1 MDQDAGTMAQTDP
14 AATVLGAVPESFYVR
29 IGRIVMV
36 AALLESKV
44 DALLWALDH
53 RPQDALAGRPVSRT
67 LRDIADLLDPFPP
80 ARPTLPDS
88 VKDAIRAA
96 VGDLDSAFKARNE
109 IVHSVWPSPS
119 ADSAFRWR
127 HLPRNQREPGPEWI
141 GAATIDPADLDGF
154 LSTLV
159 DLEQRVVRLTQD
171 VEASPRE
178 PVPDESDDSPHPL
191 VTLSGQIL
199 TAQARLTRD
208 AARIPIAAS
217 DASADLDRC
226 EPRLSPTRVAGGR
239 LLTAYDNARALA
251 LLWADGHV
259 HLAADYVLLR
269 SVFESAATALWTVAP
284 AESDE
289 RLTRAHLV
297 ALDELTKAE
306 RRERRILRSATEDAT
321 KARRGEVARRIAE
334 HAQALVEDYGHVGI
348 ADPRIRTG
356 ATLDFDQVLTELQE
370 LIPAPDVGFI
380 MLWTLLSS
388 LTHGA
393 DSSVTQMAATGNRPP
408 DLSPDTGYVEADPD
422 LIASVSGSVFLVVER
437 ADRVWRQY
445 RGTP

>member
-1 MDQDAGTMAQTDP
+1 MGSEDP
-14 AATVLGAVPESFYVR
+14 AAVALGHVAEDFYAR

-36 AALLESKV
+36 SALLESKV
-44 DALLWALDH
+44 DALFWALDH

-67 LRDIADLLDPFPP
+67 LLDIAALVDRHPP

-88 VKDAIRAA
+88 VRDAIRTVVA
-96 VGDLDSAFKARNE
+96 DLADAFKARNE

-119 ADSAFRWR
+119 ADSAIRWR
-127 HLPRNQREPGPEWI
+127 HLPRSQRDPGPQWI
-141 GAATIDPADLDGF
+141 GAARIQPADLDEF
-154 LSTLV
+154 LLSLV
-159 DLEQRVVRLTQD
+159 ELEQRVVRLTRD
-171 VEASPRE
+171 VEGTPRE
-178 PVPDESDDSPHPL
+178 PVLDEPAEPPHPL
-191 VTLSGQIL
+191 VTLSAQIL
-199 TAQARLTRD
+199 SAQARLARD
-208 AARIPIAAS
+208 AARVPSLESAA
-217 DASADLDRC
+217 ATDLARC
-226 EPRLSPTRVAGGR
+226 EARLSPSRVAGGR

-251 LLWADGHV
+251 LLWDGGHV

-269 SVFESAATALWTVAP
+269 SIFESAATSLWTVAP
-284 AESDE
+284 SEADE

-297 ALDELTKAE
+297 SLDELTKAE
-306 RRERRILRSATEDAT
+306 RRERRILRSATEEAT
-321 KARRGEVARRIAE
+321 RARRGEVARRIAE
-334 HAQALVEDYGHVGI
+334 HAQALIADYGHTGV

-356 ATLDFDQVLTELQE
+356 ATLDFDHVLTELQE
-370 LIPAPDVGFI
+370 IIPAPDVGFV

-393 DSSVTQMAATGNRPP
+393 DSSVTQMAAAGTRPVE
-408 DLSPDTGYVEADPD
+408 LSPDVGYVEADPD